1 VGKATN
7 VSNFIKGEGMSK
19 KKAGSVAPKERVNI
33 SYKPAVG
40 DANAQIELPLTV
52 LVMGQF
58 SSQPDDRVIEEREV
72 VNVNKNNFDDVMSS
86 MDLNVEFSVANKLS
100 DTDGDDITININ
112 PQSLKDFTP
121 DRLVETVP
129 ELKKVIELRN
139 ALKALKGPL
148 GNVPK
153 MRRTIQSMIT
163 DESQRE
169 KLIKE
174 VGVKK

>member
-1 VGKATN
+1 
-7 VSNFIKGEGMSK
+7 MSK
-19 KKAGSVAPKERVNI
+19 KKSGSVAPKERVNI

-40 DANAQIELPLTV
+40 DANAQIELPMKI

-58 SSQPDDRVIEEREV
+58 SSQADDKVMEEREI
-72 VNVNKNNFDDVMSS
+72 VNVNKNNFDEVMGS
-86 MDLNVEFSVANKLS
+86 MDLNINFTVANKLS
-100 DTDGDDITININ
+100 DSDEELSINLS
-112 PQSLKDFTP
+112 PKSLKDFTP

-129 ELKKVIELRN
+129 ELKQIIELRN

-153 MRRTIQSMIT
+153 MRRTIQNMLA
-163 DESQRE
+163 DESQRSQ
-169 KLIKE
+169 LVKE

>member
-1 VGKATN
+1 
-7 VSNFIKGEGMSK
+7 MSK
-19 KKAGSVAPKERVNI
+19 KKTGSVAPKERVNI

-40 DANAQIELPLTV
+40 DANAQIELPMKI

-58 SSQPDDRVIEEREV
+58 SSQADDKVMEEREI
-72 VNVNKNNFDDVMSS
+72 VNVNKNNFDEVMASA
-86 MDLNVEFSVANKLS
+86 DLNINFSVPNKLS
-100 DTDGDDITININ
+100 DSDDDLTINLT
-112 PQSLKDFTP
+112 PKSLKDFTP

-129 ELKKVIELRN
+129 ELKQIIELRN

-153 MRRTIQSMIT
+153 MRRTIQSMLA
-163 DESQRE
+163 DESQRSQ
-169 KLIKE
+169 LVKE

>member
-1 VGKATN
+1 
-7 VSNFIKGEGMSK
+7 MSK
-19 KKAGSVAPKERVNI
+19 KKGGSVAPKERVNI

-40 DANAQIELPLTV
+40 DSNAQIELPMKV

-58 SSQPDDRVIEEREV
+58 ASQPDDRVMEDREV
-72 VNVNKNNFDDVMSS
+72 INVNKNNFDDVMSS
-86 MDLNVEFSVANKLS
+86 MDLNVQFSVPNKLAEK
-100 DTDGDDITININ
+100 DGEEMTVELS
-112 PQSLKDFTP
+112 PKSLKDLTP

-163 DESQRE
+163 DKDQRE
-169 KLIKE
+169 RLIKE
-174 VGVKK
+174 VGDKK